1 MRGFRMYGRAGVKF
15 RKAAAEPA
23 GTGTEGRRARLRA
36 DLQSR
41 VRFLSL
47 PEHRI
52 AGRAYVPLGD
62 GSPAA
67 HSVGYLCAANVLG
80 WGFRC

>member
-1 MRGFRMYGRAGVKF
+1 MNGPAGVEF
-15 RKAAAEPA
+15 RKTAAEPA

-36 DLQSR
+36 DLRSR
-41 VRFLSL
+41 LRFSSL

-52 AGRAYVPLGD
+52 AGRAHVPLGD
-62 GSPAA
+62 GRRAA

-80 WGFRC
+80 WVFRC